1 MPVVLQTPHV
11 PNAPAYDKVHLD
23 HFTIVLEKTQ
33 YAKAQIQARVRL
45 YYVDE
50 NGVKVFSDET
60 KEISI
65 SDAEAWVL
73 ELDSQGNGR
82 GVEAMEHIKA
92 IVALLV
98 ETCTPYGAAGAA

>member
-11 PNAPAYDKVHLD
+11 PNVPVYDKVHLD

-33 YAKAQIQARVRL
+33 YAKAQIQARIRL

-50 NGVKVFSDET
+50 NGVKIFSDDAR
-60 KEISI
+60 EINI
-65 SDAEAWVL
+65 TDAEAWVL
-73 ELDSQGNGR
+73 DLHSQGNER

-98 ETCTPYGAAGAA
+98 ETCTPYGAAETL